1 MCSIAPCK
9 PTPPNSPHYTSASQR
24 PPWSRHAPSSLHLL
38 TSHASPMH
46 LRYTSI
52 LERES
57 VVTLLIMDVLS
68 NVYWLAKLKKL
79 LCWMHCRRCDRRTNM
94 ISHVDNILQTCKA
107 TDLHDQVMK
116 IFNLGEL
123 ILKISGRRIFAIENL
138 HNFVMQIRSFTHLEN
153 ILNMRNHV
161 NPPITASTI
170 HLT

>member
-1 MCSIAPCK
+1 
-9 PTPPNSPHYTSASQR
+9 
-24 PPWSRHAPSSLHLL
+24 
-38 TSHASPMH
+38 
-46 LRYTSI
+46 
-52 LERES
+52 
-57 VVTLLIMDVLS
+57 
-68 NVYWLAKLKKL
+68 
-79 LCWMHCRRCDRRTNM
+79 M